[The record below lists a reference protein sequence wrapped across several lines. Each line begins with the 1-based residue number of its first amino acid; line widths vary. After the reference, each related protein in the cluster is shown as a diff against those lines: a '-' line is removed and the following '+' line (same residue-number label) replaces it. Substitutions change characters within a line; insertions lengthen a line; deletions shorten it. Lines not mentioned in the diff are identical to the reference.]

1 MGVSPMAHVRKPL
14 IYATVLNMGICLI
27 EAFAGYQANSLSL
40 LMDSVH
46 NLSDELALVCLCL
59 AYVLPLQLSRNLQRS
74 ANLLNS
80 VGLIAV
86 SGLLVWQAI
95 DRLISPTAVLGYFP
109 LVVGVLAA
117 LGNGGVAWLLGEGQD
132 QNPAIR
138 VAYLHNLGDVYV
150 SLAPVVAGLLVTV
163 SGQSLFDP
171 LMALLVALWLIGTTV
186 QEICSSSEAL
196 LWPEDAICGHE
207 PLSVTHSL

>member
-1 MGVSPMAHVRKPL
+1 MAHVRKAL
-14 IYATVLNMGICLI
+14 IYATVLNTGICFI
-27 EAFAGYQANSLSL
+27 EALAGYQANSLSL

-46 NLSDELALVCLCL
+46 NLSDELALVCLCM
-59 AYVLPLQLSRNLQRS
+59 AYLLPLRLSRPLQRS

-86 SGLLVWQAI
+86 SGLLVWQAMA
-95 DRLISPTAVLGYFP
+95 RLLSPTAVLGSFP

-117 LGNGGVAWLLGEGQD
+117 LGNGGVARLLRGVRD

-138 VAYLHNLGDVYV
+138 LAYLHNLGDVSV
-150 SLAPVVAGLLVTV
+150 SLAPVAAGLLVTV

-186 QEICSSSEAL
+186 QEIRSTGEAL
-196 LWPEDAICGHE
+196 LWPEDAVCRHAPE
-207 PLSVTHSL
+207 EVYETV

>member
-1 MGVSPMAHVRKPL
+1 MAHVRKPL
-14 IYATVLNMGICLI
+14 IYATVLNTGICLI
-27 EAFAGYQANSLSL
+27 EAIAGYQSNSLSL

-59 AYVLPLQLSRNLQRS
+59 AYMLPVRLSRHLQRS

-80 VGLIAV
+80 VGLLAV
-86 SGLLVWQAI
+86 SGLLVWQAM
-95 DRLISPTAVLGYFP
+95 DRLIAPTTVLGYVQ

-117 LGNGGVAWLLGEGQD
+117 LGNGGVAWLLRGVQD

-138 VAYLHNLGDVYV
+138 LAYVHNLGDVSV

-171 LMALLVALWLIGTTV
+171 LMALLVALWLIATTV
-186 QEICSSSEAL
+186 QEIRSSGEAL
-196 LWPEDAICGHE
+196 LWPEDAACGHE

>member
-1 MGVSPMAHVRKPL
+1 MAHVRKPL
-14 IYATVLNMGICLI
+14 IYATVLNTGICLI
-27 EAFAGYQANSLSL
+27 EAIAGYQSNSLSL

-59 AYVLPLQLSRNLQRS
+59 AYLLPLRLSRNLQRS

-80 VGLIAV
+80 VGLLAV
-86 SGLLVWQAI
+86 SGLLVWQAM
-95 DRLISPTAVLGYFP
+95 DRLISPPAVVGYFP
-109 LVVGVLAA
+109 LVVGVLAT
-117 LGNGGVAWLLGEGQD
+117 LGNGGVAWLLRGVQD

-138 VAYLHNLGDVYV
+138 LAYVHNLGDVSV

-186 QEICSSSEAL
+186 QEIGSSGEAL
-196 LWPEDAICGHE
+196 LWPEDAVCGHE
-207 PLSVTHSL
+207 PLSVTHSV

>member
-1 MGVSPMAHVRKPL
+1 MAHVRKSL
-14 IYATVLNMGICLI
+14 ISATVLNMGICFI
-27 EAFAGYQANSLSL
+27 EALAGYQANSLSL

-59 AYVLPLQLSRNLQRS
+59 AYLLPLRLSRHLQRS

-80 VGLIAV
+80 VGLIIV

-95 DRLISPTAVLGYFP
+95 ARLISPTAVLGYFP

-117 LGNGGVAWLLGEGQD
+117 LGNGGVARLLRGARD

-138 VAYLHNLGDVYV
+138 LAYLHNLGDVYV
-150 SLAPVVAGLLVTV
+150 SLAPVAAGLLVTV
-163 SGQSLFDP
+163 SGLSLFDP

-186 QEICSSSEAL
+186 QEIRSTGKAL
-196 LWPEDAICGHE
+196 LWPEDAVCRHAPEEVHE
-207 PLSVTHSL
+207 TV

>member
-1 MGVSPMAHVRKPL
+1 MAHVRKPL
-14 IYATVLNMGICLI
+14 FAATVLNTGICCI
-27 EAFAGYQANSLSL
+27 EALAGYQANSLSL

-59 AYVLPLQLSRNLQRS
+59 AYLLPLRLSSNLQRS

-95 DRLISPTAVLGYFP
+95 DRLISPTAVVGSFP

-117 LGNGGVAWLLGEGQD
+117 VGNGGVARFLRGVRD

-138 VAYLHNLGDVYV
+138 LAYLHNLGDISV
-150 SLAPVVAGLLVTV
+150 SLAPVGAGLLVMV

-171 LMALLVALWLIGTTV
+171 LMALLVALWLIGTIV
-186 QEICSSSEAL
+186 QEIRTSGEAL
-196 LWPEDAICGHE
+196 LWPEDAVCRHE
-207 PLSVTHSL
+207 PLSVTHGV

>member
-1 MGVSPMAHVRKPL
+1 MAHARKPL
-14 IYATVLNMGICLI
+14 IYATVLNTGIFVI
-27 EAFAGYQANSLSL
+27 EALAGYQANSLSL

-59 AYVLPLQLSRNLQRS
+59 AYLLPLKLSRHLQRS

-80 VGLIAV
+80 VGLIIV
-86 SGLLVWQAI
+86 SGILVWQAI
-95 DRLISPTAVLGYFP
+95 ERLIAPTAVLGYFP

-117 LGNGGVAWLLGEGQD
+117 LGNGGVAWLLRGVRD

-138 VAYLHNLGDVYV
+138 LAYLHNLGDVYV
-150 SLAPVVAGLLVTV
+150 SLAPVAAGLLVTV
-163 SGQSLFDP
+163 SGLSLFDP

-186 QEICSSSEAL
+186 QEIRSTGEAL
-196 LWPEDAICGHE
+196 LWPEDAVCRHAPE
-207 PLSVTHSL
+207 EVYETV

>member
-1 MGVSPMAHVRKPL
+1 MAHVRKPL
-14 IYATVLNMGICLI
+14 IYATVLNTGICII
-27 EAFAGYQANSLSL
+27 EAVAGYQANSLSL

-59 AYVLPLQLSRNLQRS
+59 AYVLPLRLSRNLQRS

-80 VGLIAV
+80 VGLLAV

-95 DRLISPTAVLGYFP
+95 DHLITPTAVVGYFP
-109 LVVGVLAA
+109 VVVGVLAT
-117 LGNGGVAWLLGEGQD
+117 LGNGGVAWLLRGVQD

-138 VAYLHNLGDVYV
+138 LAYVHNLGDVSV
-150 SLAPVVAGLLVTV
+150 SLAPVVAGLLVLV

-171 LMALLVALWLIGTTV
+171 LMALLVAVWLIGTTM
-186 QEICSSSEAL
+186 QEIRSTGEAL
-196 LWPEDAICGHE
+196 LWPDDAVCRHE
-207 PLSVTHSL
+207 PLSVTHSW

>member
-1 MGVSPMAHVRKPL
+1 MAHVRKPL
-14 IYATVLNMGICLI
+14 IAATVLNMGICFI
-27 EAFAGYQANSLSL
+27 EALAGYQAHSLSL

-46 NLSDELALVCLCL
+46 NLSDELALGCLCL
-59 AYVLPLQLSRNLQRS
+59 AYLLPLRLSRNLQRS

-95 DRLISPTAVLGYFP
+95 DRLISPTAVLGFFP

-117 LGNGGVAWLLGEGQD
+117 LGNGGVARLLRGVRD

-138 VAYLHNLGDVYV
+138 LAYLHNLGDVYV
-150 SLAPVVAGLLVTV
+150 SLAPVAAGLLVTV

-186 QEICSSSEAL
+186 QEIRRTGEAL
-196 LWPEDAICGHE
+196 LWPEDAVCRHE
-207 PLSVTHSL
+207 PLPSMVNY

>member
-1 MGVSPMAHVRKPL
+1 MAHVRKPL
-14 IYATVLNMGICLI
+14 ISATLLNTGICFI
-27 EAFAGYQANSLSL
+27 EGLAGYQANSLSL

-59 AYVLPLQLSRNLQRS
+59 AYLLPLRLSRHLQRS

-80 VGLIAV
+80 VGLIIV

-95 DRLISPTAVLGYFP
+95 ARLLSPTAVLGYFP

-117 LGNGGVAWLLGEGQD
+117 LGNGGVAWLLRGVRD

-138 VAYLHNLGDVYV
+138 LAYVHNLGDVYV
-150 SLAPVVAGLLVTV
+150 SLAPVAAGLLVTV

-171 LMALLVALWLIGTTV
+171 LMALLVALWLIGATV
-186 QEICSSSEAL
+186 QEIRSTGEAL
-196 LWPEDAICGHE
+196 LWPEDAVCRHAPE
-207 PLSVTHSL
+207 EVYETV

>member
-1 MGVSPMAHVRKPL
+1 MAHVRKAL
-14 IYATVLNMGICLI
+14 IYATVLNTGICFI
-27 EAFAGYQANSLSL
+27 EALAGYQANSLSL

-59 AYVLPLQLSRNLQRS
+59 AYLLPLRLSRILQRS

-80 VGLIAV
+80 VGLLAI

-95 DRLISPTAVLGYFP
+95 GRLISPTAVVGYFP

-117 LGNGGVAWLLGEGQD
+117 LGNGGVAWLLREVQD

-138 VAYLHNLGDVYV
+138 LAYLHNLGDVSV

-171 LMALLVALWLIGTTV
+171 LMALLVALWLIATTV
-186 QEICSSSEAL
+186 QEIHSTGEAL
-196 LWPEDAICGHE
+196 LWTDDAVCRHE
-207 PLSVTHSL
+207 PLSVTHSW

>member
-1 MGVSPMAHVRKPL
+1 MAHVRKAL
-14 IYATVLNMGICLI
+14 IYATVLNTGICFI
-27 EAFAGYQANSLSL
+27 EALAGYQANSLSL

-46 NLSDELALVCLCL
+46 NLSDELALVCLCM
-59 AYVLPLQLSRNLQRS
+59 AYLLPLRLSRHLQRS

-95 DRLISPTAVLGYFP
+95 ARLISPTAVLGSFP

-117 LGNGGVAWLLGEGQD
+117 LGNGGVARLLRGVRD

-138 VAYLHNLGDVYV
+138 LAYVHNLGDVYV
-150 SLAPVVAGLLVTV
+150 SLAPVAAGLLVTV

-171 LMALLVALWLIGTTV
+171 LMALLVALWLIGATV
-186 QEICSSSEAL
+186 QEIRSTGEAL
-196 LWPEDAICGHE
+196 LWPEDAVCRHAPE
-207 PLSVTHSL
+207 EVYETV

>member
-1 MGVSPMAHVRKPL
+1 MAHVRTPL
-14 IYATVLNMGICLI
+14 ISATALNTGICLI
-27 EAFAGYQANSLSL
+27 EAVAGYQSNSLSL

-59 AYVLPLQLSRNLQRS
+59 AYLLPVRLSRHLQRS

-80 VGLIAV
+80 VGLLAV

-95 DRLISPTAVLGYFP
+95 ARLISPTPVLGSFP
-109 LVVGVLAA
+109 LVVGMLAA
-117 LGNGGVAWLLGEGQD
+117 VGNGGVAWGLRRVRD

-138 VAYLHNLGDVYV
+138 LAYLHNLGDVYV
-150 SLAPVVAGLLVTV
+150 SLAPVTAGLLVMV
-163 SGQSLFDP
+163 SGLSLFDP
-171 LMALLVALWLIGTTV
+171 LIALLVALWLIGTTV
-186 QEICSSSEAL
+186 QEIRSTGEAL
-196 LWPEDAICGHE
+196 LWPEDAVCRHE